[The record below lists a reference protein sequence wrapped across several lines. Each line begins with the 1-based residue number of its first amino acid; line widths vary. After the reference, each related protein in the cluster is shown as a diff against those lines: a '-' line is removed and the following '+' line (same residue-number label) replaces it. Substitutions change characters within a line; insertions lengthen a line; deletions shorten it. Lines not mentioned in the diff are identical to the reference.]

1 MDSKTTN
8 YAATFKVTQTIY
20 GAFIFGIIAF
30 SVVVFGI
37 LKSTTFAIDV
47 NDLFTMVVPIVAL
60 GGILL
65 SDFLFKNQINKI
77 TTSDSLQSKLA
88 KYQSATILKGA
99 CLEGPALLAIVA
111 TFLSENLSFLGIT
124 ALLVLLMYL
133 KFPTKDK
140 FVNEVTLSMK
150 EKSEFN
156 RL

>member
-1 MDSKTTN
+1 M
-8 YAATFKVTQTIY
+8 
-20 GAFIFGIIAF
+20 
-30 SVVVFGI
+30 
-37 LKSTTFAIDV
+37 
-47 NDLFTMVVPIVAL
+47 
-60 GGILL
+60 
-65 SDFLFKNQINKI
+65 
-77 TTSDSLQSKLA
+77 
-88 KYQSATILKGA
+88 
-99 CLEGPALLAIVA
+99 LAIVA